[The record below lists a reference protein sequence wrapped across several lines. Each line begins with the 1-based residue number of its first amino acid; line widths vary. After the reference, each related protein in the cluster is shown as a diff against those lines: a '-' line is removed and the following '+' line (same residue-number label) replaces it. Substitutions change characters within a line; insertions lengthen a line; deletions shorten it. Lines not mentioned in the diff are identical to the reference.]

1 MNVLNKIILLSLS
14 LCWIGFSSAQSKM
27 LKLLEQ
33 ERYEEIVR
41 KNGGKTVAKN
51 RDYPNQKI
59 LAYAYNRMEISD
71 KAFDAYFELAEK
83 YPSEVSPLDLL
94 YLSLAARKMEMY
106 GLSDS
111 IILFLKDNFYAGIPL
126 FEELTPQFYEE
137 NKDKRED
144 YWTEFN
150 FSDNYLVKKVPQS
163 GSKGDFGL
171 VNTPDGNA
179 YFTQTK
185 KEKGLWKIR
194 SAAHTEPYHVILKAK
209 FNDSTLGA
217 AKEVPFNRSRTHQ
230 YVSHYDEA
238 NGLIYITRNAKKPNA
253 NNESLLQV
261 FAVKKSG
268 KKWKEIPFQ
277 LNNDKFN
284 VADLVIAP
292 DGSKVVFVSD
302 MPGGFGK
309 SDLYEAPVISNGP
322 DGVKIGEPVNMGP
335 QVNTMLRD
343 NFPRFSANGDFYFS
357 SEGHLGFG
365 GLDIYTID
373 RNSSMILNVGKPI
386 NSSSDDIAPAV
397 IESAGTFASNRE
409 GKSINDDLYY
419 FRMLNVD
426 TTAQKPSQDEVI
438 VEIFDEETGQV
449 IPGASYAIDNL
460 DDDNVAIKGDI
471 DSSGISTYSDIP
483 KEAKVQL
490 SAHPCG
496 YKYGA
501 ISDYIVTPDGK
512 RKLRLGLQKYKVGE
526 DLGVLFGVKPIYYE
540 VNSYQ
545 LTRQSKE
552 ELDRVAIVLKDNPGL
567 RVQLGSHTDSRGSNE
582 INQALST
589 ARAKSVYEYL
599 AKKGVAVKMIAYKG
613 FGESRII
620 NKCKDGVT
628 CTDQEHALNRR
639 TEYIISGLLPC
650 DGSDFVASNVVD
662 DFDREKAQTNN
673 AVQDNFEPTQDKVK
687 PTQDEVDGTQ
697 DEISVNTTE
706 KAQNKAQKNTIKPED
721 LVQND
726 MKVGDADGDGIPDYL
741 DSDSDNDGIPDATE
755 GRGDSDKDGL
765 PNFIDLDSDNDGI
778 PDRIEGALDFD
789 KDGKGNFIDTDSD
802 NDGILDSS
810 EGIGDPDN
818 DGNPNY
824 LDLDSDGDGLTDK
837 LEGTRDSDNDGIM
850 NFLDSDSDNDGVS
863 DLSEG
868 TKDTDVDGIPNYR
881 DEDSDN
887 DGIPDRI
894 EVGSDPRKPVDSD
907 KDGKPDYID
916 SDSDEDGIPDK
927 VEAPSNYSKYPKDLV
942 PNANV
947 APKSNAVQAS
957 KKEVEEAVVDR
968 PAPVPTPAK
977 KETIKNTNQS
987 KPSEVQQKIVPGV
1000 VYRVQMQMSLQP
1012 QSENKFLA
1020 MGLKDI
1026 YMYRSSQHYKYCAG
1040 SFKTEE
1046 EAETYKNTLRA
1057 KGFNDAFVVKFDD
1070 GVRVMK

>member
-1 MNVLNKIILLSLS
+1 MKSKNMNVLNKIILLSLS

-27 LKLLEQ
+27 IKLLEQ
-33 ERYEEIVR
+33 EKYEEIVR

-59 LAYAYNRMEISD
+59 LAYAYSRMEITD

-83 YPSEVSPLDLL
+83 YPNEVSPLDLL
-94 YLSLAARKMEMY
+94 HFSLAARKMEMY

-144 YWTEFN
+144 YWSEFN

-194 SAAHTEPYHVILKAK
+194 SSAHTEPYHVIVKAK
-209 FNDSTLGA
+209 FNDSTIGA
-217 AKEVPFNRSRTHQ
+217 AKEVSFNRTRTHQ

-253 NNESLLQV
+253 NKESLLQI
-261 FAVKKSG
+261 FAVKKTG

-292 DGSKVVFVSD
+292 DGSKVIFVSD
-302 MPGGFGK
+302 MPGGYGK

-386 NSSSDDIAPAV
+386 NSASDDFAPSVVEASG
-397 IESAGTFASNRE
+397 IFASNRE
-409 GKSINDDLYY
+409 EKSINDDLYY

-426 TTAQKPSQDEVI
+426 TTAQKPTQDALV
-438 VEIFDEETGQV
+438 VEIFDEETGQP
-449 IPGASYAIDNL
+449 ILGTSYAIDNL
-460 DDDNVAIKGDI
+460 DDDNLAIKGDL
-471 DSSGISTYSDIP
+471 DSTGTSLYSDIP
-483 KEAKVQL
+483 KDAKVQL

-496 YKYGA
+496 YKYG
-501 ISDYIVTPDGK
+501 STSNYVVTSDGK

-582 INQALST
+582 INQTLST
-589 ARAKSVYEYL
+589 ARAKSVFEYL
-599 AKKGVAVKMIAYKG
+599 VNQRVPAITISFKG
-613 FGESRII
+613 FGESKIL
-620 NKCKDGVT
+620 NKCFDGID
-628 CTDQEHALNRR
+628 CSDQEHALNRR

-650 DGSDFVASNVVD
+650 DGADFIASNVVSN
-662 DFDREKAQTNN
+662 FDRKRSQSKKSNQEELEANATGNPPEQT
-673 AVQDNFEPTQDKVK
+673 
-687 PTQDEVDGTQ
+687 
-697 DEISVNTTE
+697 
-706 KAQNKAQKNTIKPED
+706 QKNTIKPED
-721 LVQND
+721 LVHSD

-741 DSDSDNDGIPDATE
+741 DTDSDNDGIPDATE
-755 GRGDSDKDGL
+755 GRGDPDKDGL

-778 PDRIEGALDFD
+778 PDRIEGSSDFD

-802 NDGILDSS
+802 NDGILDAI

-824 LDLDSDGDGLTDK
+824 LDLDSDGDGIPDRI
-837 LEGTRDSDNDGIM
+837 EGTRDTDGDGIM
-850 NFLDSDSDNDGVS
+850 DFLDSDSDNDGIPDSV
-863 DLSEG
+863 EG
-868 TKDTDVDGIPNYR
+868 TRDTDGDGIPNYR

-887 DGIPDRI
+887 DGIPDHI
-894 EVGSDPRKPVDSD
+894 EAGPDPKNPVDSD
-907 KDGKPDYID
+907 KDGKPDYLD
-916 SDSDEDGIPDK
+916 TDSDEDGILDK
-927 VEAPSNYSKYPKDLV
+927 YEAAANYANYPKDLV
-942 PNANV
+942 PIILGT
-947 APKSNAVQAS
+947 PKSNAVVRPKDQR
-957 KKEVEEAVVDR
+957 VVDM
-968 PAPVPTPAK
+968 PAPTPAK
-977 KETIKNTNQS
+977 KETINSAVQPQPS
-987 KPSEVQQKIVPGV
+987 KVEQKIVPGV
-1000 VYRVQMQMSLQP
+1000 VYRVQVKMSLKP
-1012 QSENKFLA
+1012 INENKFLVF
-1020 MGLKDI
+1020 GLKEI
-1026 YMYRSSQHYKYCAG
+1026 FMYRTGNYYKYCSGA
-1040 SFKTEE
+1040 FKTEE

-1057 KGFNDAFVVKFDD
+1057 EGFNDAFVVKFDNS
-1070 GVRVMK
+1070 VRVTK

>member
-33 ERYEEIVR
+33 EKYEEIVR

-83 YPSEVSPLDLL
+83 YPNEVSPLDLL
-94 YLSLAARKMEMY
+94 YFSLAARKVEMY

-144 YWTEFN
+144 YWSEFN
-150 FSDNYLVKKVPQS
+150 FSDNYVVKKVPQS

-194 SAAHTEPYHVILKAK
+194 SAAHTEPYHVIVKAK
-209 FNDSTLGA
+209 FNDSTIGA

-261 FAVKKSG
+261 FAVKKNG

-302 MPGGFGK
+302 MPGGYGK

-343 NFPRFSANGDFYFS
+343 NFPRYSANGDFYFS

-386 NSSSDDIAPAV
+386 NSSSDDIAPAAV
-397 IESAGTFASNRE
+397 ESAGTFASNRE

-426 TTAQKPSQDEVI
+426 TSAKKPSQDELI
-438 VEIFDEETGQV
+438 VEIFDEETGQA

-460 DDDNVAIKGDI
+460 DDDNLAMKGDI
-471 DSSGISTYSDIP
+471 DSSGISSYSDIP
-483 KEAKVQL
+483 KDAKVQL

-501 ISDYIVTPDGK
+501 VSNYVVTADGK

-589 ARAKSVYEYL
+589 ARAKSVYDYL
-599 AKKGVAVKMIAYKG
+599 AKKGVSVKMITYRG
-613 FGESRII
+613 FGESRVI
-620 NKCKDGVT
+620 NKCVDGVT

-650 DGSDFVASNVVD
+650 DGTDFVASNVVD
-662 DFDREKAQTNN
+662 EFDREKAQTEN
-673 AVQDNFEPTQDKVK
+673 AAQDKVE
-687 PTQDEVDGTQ
+687 PVQDEVDGTQ
-697 DEISVNTTE
+697 DEIIANTAE
-706 KAQNKAQKNTIKPED
+706 KAQNQAKKNTIKPED

-741 DSDSDNDGIPDATE
+741 DSDSDNDGLPDATE
-755 GRGDSDKDGL
+755 GRGDADKDGL

-778 PDRIEGALDFD
+778 PDRIEGSLDFD

-802 NDGILDSS
+802 NDGIPDAT
-810 EGIGDPDN
+810 EGLGDPDN

-824 LDLDSDGDGLTDK
+824 LDLDSDGDGVSDK
-837 LEGTRDSDNDGIM
+837 VEGTRDSDNDGIM
-850 NFLDSDSDNDGVS
+850 NFLDSDSDNDGIS
-863 DLSEG
+863 DVLEG
-868 TKDTDVDGIPNYR
+868 TKDTDADGIPNYR

-894 EVGSDPRKPVDSD
+894 EAGPDPRNPVDTD

-942 PNANV
+942 PNMAP
-947 APKSNAVQAS
+947 APKSNAVQAR

-968 PAPVPTPAK
+968 PAPAPIPAK

-987 KPSEVQQKIVPGV
+987 KPSEAEQKIVLGV
-1000 VYRVQMQMSLQP
+1000 VYRVQVKMSLSP
-1012 QSENKFLA
+1012 INENKLLA
-1020 MGLKDI
+1020 FGLKEI
-1026 YMYRSSQHYKYCAG
+1026 FMYRTGNYYKYCSGA
-1040 SFKTEE
+1040 FQN
-1046 EAETYKNTLRA
+1046 EADADTYKEALRR
-1057 KGFNDAFVVKFDD
+1057 KGFADAFVVKFDN

>member
-1 MNVLNKIILLSLS
+1 MKSKNMNVLNKIILLSIS

-27 LKLLEQ
+27 IKLLEQ
-33 ERYEEIVR
+33 EKYEEIVR

-51 RDYPNQKI
+51 RDYSNQKI
-59 LAYAYNRMEISD
+59 LAYAYSRMEITD

-83 YPSEVSPLDLL
+83 YPNEVSPFDLL
-94 YLSLAARKMEMY
+94 HFSLAARKMEIY

-137 NKDKRED
+137 NKDMGEY
-144 YWTEFN
+144 YWSEFN

-194 SAAHTEPYHVILKAK
+194 SSAHTEPYHVIVKAK
-209 FNDSTLGA
+209 FNDSTIGA
-217 AKEVPFNRSRTHQ
+217 AKEVSFNRKRTHQ

-253 NNESLLQV
+253 NKESLLQI
-261 FAVKKSG
+261 FAVKKTG

-292 DGSKVVFVSD
+292 DGSKVIFVSD
-302 MPGGFGK
+302 MPGGYGK
-309 SDLYEAPVISNGP
+309 SDLYEALVISNGP
-322 DGVKIGEPVNMGP
+322 DGIKIGEPVNMGP

-386 NSSSDDIAPAV
+386 NSASDDFAPSVVEASG
-397 IESAGTFASNRE
+397 IFASNRE
-409 GKSINDDLYY
+409 EKSINDDLYY

-426 TTAQKPSQDEVI
+426 TTAQKPTQDDLI
-438 VEIFDEETGQV
+438 VEIFDEETGQP
-449 IPGASYAIDNL
+449 ILGTSYALDNL
-460 DDDNVAIKGDI
+460 EDDNVAIKGDI
-471 DSSGISTYSDIP
+471 DSTGKATYSEIP
-483 KEAKVQL
+483 KDAKVQL

-501 ISDYIVTPDGK
+501 VTNYVVTPDGK

-526 DLGVLFGVKPIYYE
+526 DLGVLFEVNPIYYE

-567 RVQLGSHTDSRGSNE
+567 RVQLGSHTDSRGSNDL
-582 INQALST
+582 NQTLST
-589 ARAKSVYEYL
+589 ARAKSVYDYL
-599 AKKGVAVKMIAYKG
+599 AAKRVAVKMMTYKG
-613 FGESRII
+613 FGESRIV
-620 NKCKDGVT
+620 NKCFDGVN

-650 DGSDFVASNVVD
+650 DGTDFVASNLVEH
-662 DFDREKAQTNN
+662 FDRKRSQSKKSNQEELEANATGNPPEQT
-673 AVQDNFEPTQDKVK
+673 
-687 PTQDEVDGTQ
+687 
-697 DEISVNTTE
+697 
-706 KAQNKAQKNTIKPED
+706 QKNTIKPED
-721 LVQND
+721 LVHSD

-741 DSDSDNDGIPDATE
+741 DTDSDNDGIPDATE
-755 GRGDSDKDGL
+755 GRGDPDKDGL

-778 PDRIEGALDFD
+778 PDRIEGSLDFD

-802 NDGILDSS
+802 NDGIPDAI

-824 LDLDSDGDGLTDK
+824 LDLDSDGDGIPDRI
-837 LEGTRDSDNDGIM
+837 EGTRDTDGDGIMDFLDTDSDNDGI
-850 NFLDSDSDNDGVS
+850 LDSV
-863 DLSEG
+863 EG
-868 TKDTDVDGIPNYR
+868 TRDTDGDRIPNYC

-887 DGIPDRI
+887 DGIPDSV
-894 EVGSDPRKPVDSD
+894 EAGPEPKNPVDSD
-907 KDGKPDYID
+907 KDGKPDYLD
-916 SDSDEDGIPDK
+916 TDSDEDGIPDK
-927 VEAPSNYSKYPKDLV
+927 YEAAANYANYPKDLV
-942 PNANV
+942 PNILGT
-947 APKSNAVQAS
+947 PKSNAVATPKDQR
-957 KKEVEEAVVDR
+957 VVDMS
-968 PAPVPTPAK
+968 APVPAK
-977 KETIKNTNQS
+977 KGTIKSAIQPQPS
-987 KPSEVQQKIVPGV
+987 KVEQKIVPGAV
-1000 VYRVQMQMSLQP
+1000 FRVQVKMSLKP
-1012 QSENKFLA
+1012 INENKLLA
-1020 MGLKDI
+1020 FGLKEI
-1026 YMYRSSQHYKYCAG
+1026 FMYRTENYYKYCSGA
-1040 SFKTEE
+1040 FQNEA
-1046 EAETYKNTLRA
+1046 EAETYKVALRQQ
-1057 KGFNDAFVVKFDD
+1057 GFADAFVVKFENS
-1070 GVRVMK
+1070 VRVTK

>member
-14 LCWIGFSSAQSKM
+14 ICWIGFSSAQSKM

-33 ERYEEIVR
+33 EKYEEIVR
-41 KNGGKTVAKN
+41 KNNGKTVAKK

-83 YPSEVSPLDLL
+83 YPNEVSPLDLL
-94 YLSLAARKMEMY
+94 HFSLAARKMEMY

-144 YWTEFN
+144 YWSEFN

-185 KEKGLWKIR
+185 KERGLWKIR
-194 SAAHTEPYHVILKAK
+194 SSAHTEPYHVIVKAK
-209 FNDSTLGA
+209 FNDSTIGA
-217 AKEVPFNRSRTHQ
+217 AKEVPFNRNRTHQ

-253 NNESLLQV
+253 NKESLLQI
-261 FAVKKSG
+261 FAVKKAG

-302 MPGGFGK
+302 MPGGYGK

-397 IESAGTFASNRE
+397 IEAAGTFASNRE

-426 TTAQKPSQDEVI
+426 TSAKKPTQDELM
-438 VEIFDEETGQV
+438 VEIFDEETGQA

-460 DDDNVAIKGDI
+460 DDDNLAIKGDI
-471 DSSGISTYSDIP
+471 DSSGTSSYSDIP
-483 KEAKVQL
+483 KDAKVQL

-501 ISDYIVTPDGK
+501 TTNYVVTSDGK

-552 ELDRVAIVLKDNPGL
+552 ELDRVAIVLIDNPGL
-567 RVQLGSHTDSRGSNE
+567 RVQLGSHTDARGSNE
-582 INQALST
+582 INQVLST
-589 ARAKSVYEYL
+589 ARAKSVYDYL
-599 AKKGVAVKMIAYKG
+599 VNKGVAKKMIAYKG
-613 FGESRII
+613 FGESKII
-620 NKCKDGVT
+620 NKCVDGVT

-650 DGSDFVASNVVD
+650 DGSDFVASNVVE
-662 DFDREKAQTNN
+662 DFDRERAQTNN
-673 AVQDNFEPTQDKVK
+673 AVQDKFE

-697 DEISVNTTE
+697 DEISVNTAE
-706 KAQNKAQKNTIKPED
+706 KGSNQAPKNKIRPED
-721 LVQND
+721 LVQNN

-755 GRGDSDKDGL
+755 GRGDPDKDGL

-778 PDRIEGALDFD
+778 PDRIEGSFDFD
-789 KDGKGNFIDTDSD
+789 KDGKGNFIDLDSD
-802 NDGILDSS
+802 NDGIPDAI

-824 LDLDSDGDGLTDK
+824 LDLDSDGDGISDK
-837 LEGTRDSDNDGIM
+837 LEGMRDSDNDGIM
-850 NFLDSDSDNDGVS
+850 NFLDIDSDNDGIPDSV
-863 DLSEG
+863 EG
-868 TKDTDVDGIPNYR
+868 TRDTDGDGIPNYR

-887 DGIPDRI
+887 DGIPDSV
-894 EVGSDPRKPVDSD
+894 EAGPDPTNPVDTD

-916 SDSDEDGIPDK
+916 TDSDEDGIPDK
-927 VEAPSNYSKYPKDLV
+927 YEAPANYTKYPKDLV
-942 PNANV
+942 PNMAP

-968 PAPVPTPAK
+968 PAPTPAK

-987 KPSEVQQKIVPGV
+987 KPSEVEQKIVPGV
-1000 VYRVQMQMSLQP
+1000 VYRVQVKMTLSP
-1012 QSENKFLA
+1012 INENKLLA
-1020 MGLKDI
+1020 FGLKEI
-1026 YMYRSSQHYKYCAG
+1026 FMYRSGNYYKYCSG

-1046 EAETYKNTLRA
+1046 EAETYKNALRA
-1057 KGFNDAFVVKFDD
+1057 KGFKDAFVVKFDD
-1070 GVRVMK
+1070 GLRVMK